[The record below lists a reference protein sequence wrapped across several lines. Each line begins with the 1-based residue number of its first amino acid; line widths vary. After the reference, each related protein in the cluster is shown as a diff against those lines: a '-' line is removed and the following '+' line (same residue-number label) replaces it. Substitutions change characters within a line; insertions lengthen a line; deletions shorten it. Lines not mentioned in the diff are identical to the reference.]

1 MVSDAAIDRDIPA
14 TTRDARGGAGV
25 WQLLC
30 AVTAASF
37 AAPLVKLSQSDP
49 LLLAF
54 WRVALAAAGAGVVL
68 VAQRLRARARRA
80 TAGAGAARTAPASA
94 SASPPSPAPN
104 PIGAIFA
111 GVLLGLHFW
120 VWIASLSYTS
130 VANSVLLVTTQ
141 PVWAAIAASIFL
153 RERVPPLGWA
163 GIALALSG
171 SAVSIGFAGV
181 AIRGDLMAL
190 AGAML
195 AAGYMVVGRR
205 ERQTWDTVPYL
216 VRVYGAAAVTLAAA
230 LVATG
235 TPFAPARAA
244 DWGVFAALAAIPT
257 GLGHS
262 LYNWVLKHLPAYVVA
277 TSITLEPVGS
287 SILAYWWTAEV
298 PSQRAFL
305 VAPVIFAGILL
316 VAWSQRRAAAPA
328 IGAPPPT

>member
-1 MVSDAAIDRDIPA
+1 MERADTIDRSGSTPPRA
-14 TTRDARGGAGV
+14 SHRGAGV

-54 WRVALAAAGAGVVL
+54 WRVALAAAGAAIVL
-68 VAQRLRARARRA
+68 FAQRLRARAP
-80 TAGAGAARTAPASA
+80 RTAAENTRVPTPIAA
-94 SASPPSPAPN
+94 LTVPPN
-104 PIGAIFA
+104 PAGAIFA
-111 GVLLGLHFW
+111 GILLGLHFW
-120 VWIASLSYTS
+120 VWIASLSHTS

-141 PVWAAIAASIFL
+141 PVWAAIAASILL

-163 GIALALSG
+163 GIALALAG
-171 SAVSIGFAGV
+171 SAVSIGFAGL

-190 AGAML
+190 AGAVL

-205 ERQTWDTVPYL
+205 ERQSWDTVPYL
-216 VRVYGAAAVTLAAA
+216 VRVYGAAALTLAVAV
-230 LVATG
+230 VATG
-235 TPFAPARAA
+235 RSFAPARAA

-298 PSQRAFL
+298 PSRRALF

-316 VAWSQRRAAAPA
+316 VAWSQRRAVPEIRRDAT
-328 IGAPPPT
+328 IPPS

>member
-1 MVSDAAIDRDIPA
+1 MKRAAEIARDGDASSRH
-14 TTRDARGGAGV
+14 ARGGAGV
-25 WQLLC
+25 WLLLC
-30 AVTAASF
+30 AVSAASF

-54 WRVALAAAGAGVVL
+54 WRVALAAAGATIVL
-68 VAQRLRARARRA
+68 VAQRVRARATRSNA
-80 TAGAGAARTAPASA
+80 SAARAS
-94 SASPPSPAPN
+94 SPTRAPN
-104 PIGAIFA
+104 PTGAILA

-163 GIALALSG
+163 GIGLALAG
-171 SAVSIGFAGV
+171 SAVSIGFAGL

-205 ERQTWDTVPYL
+205 ERQSWDTVPYL
-216 VRVYGAAAVTLAAA
+216 VRVYGAAALTLAAA
-230 LVATG
+230 LLATG
-235 TPFAPARAA
+235 RPFTPARAA
-244 DWGVFAALAAIPT
+244 DWWVFAALAAIPT

-277 TSITLEPVGS
+277 TSITLEPIGS
-287 SILAYWWTAEV
+287 SVLAYWWTAEV
-298 PSQRAFL
+298 PTRRAFL